1 MNQVKAY
8 AQFSS
13 GISLHQVFVGN
24 EVIEVMADGK
34 KEARAIVESYGHK
47 VSFVTCMK

>member
-13 GISLHQVFVGN
+13 GVALHQVYAGN

-34 KEARAIVESYGHK
+34 KEARTIVESYGYK
-47 VSFVTCMK
+47 VHFVTCMK